1 MLTMP
6 HCLATACCC
15 SRVLDGSGGSGHGA
29 GSRPS
34 WASPVFVVAVTI
46 LVLVVACDGVVVIS
60 VSRVWC
66 GGTDGADG
74 RRRRYH
80 Y

>member
-6 HCLATACCC
+6 HCFPTVCCC
-15 SRVLDGSGGSGHGA
+15 SRVRDGSGGSGHGA

-46 LVLVVACDGVVVIS
+46 PVLVVACDGVVVIS
-60 VSRVWC
+60 VIEGVVS
-66 GGTDGADG
+66 
-74 RRRRYH
+74 
-80 Y
+80 